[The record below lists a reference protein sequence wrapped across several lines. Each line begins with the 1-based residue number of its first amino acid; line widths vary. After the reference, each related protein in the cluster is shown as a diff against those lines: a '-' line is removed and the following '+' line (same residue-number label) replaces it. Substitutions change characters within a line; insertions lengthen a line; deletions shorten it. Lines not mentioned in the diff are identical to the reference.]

1 MLQFVD
7 DGPTRRARNVFCGKM
22 TGRRSGERHVD
33 ELGDHAAAA
42 LVSPSAAR
50 VGERVVLGV
59 PLGLTYSQEGVRCGF
74 LSPTFPALY
83 KSKR

>member
-1 MLQFVD
+1 
-7 DGPTRRARNVFCGKM
+7 M

-33 ELGDHAAAA
+33 ETGDRAAAA

-50 VGERVVLGV
+50 VGERVVQGV
-59 PLGLTYSQEGVRCGF
+59 PPGLTCSQEGVRCGF
-74 LSPTFPALY
+74 LCPAFPALY